1 MDSDRR
7 TFCKTAAAIVAG
19 GVAAAVPIGAGMSA
33 LLNPLR
39 PGSKD
44 AHDFVRVAALDAVP
58 NDNVP
63 RKFSVVADQVDAW
76 NKTPAVPIGA
86 VYLRRSPTNVVEAL
100 NAICPH
106 AGGFIDYLPAEAC
119 FLCPLHK
126 SLFNSDGSIKDRS
139 SPAPRAM
146 DTLPAEV
153 RDGAIWVK
161 FENFRAGVAQK
172 IPA

>member
-1 MDSDRR
+1 
-7 TFCKTAAAIVAG
+7 
-19 GVAAAVPIGAGMSA
+19 
-33 LLNPLR
+33 
-39 PGSKD
+39 
-44 AHDFVRVAALDAVP
+44 
-58 NDNVP
+58 
-63 RKFSVVADQVDAW
+63 
-76 NKTPAVPIGA
+76 
-86 VYLRRSPTNVVEAL
+86 
-100 NAICPH
+100 
-106 AGGFIDYLPAEAC
+106 
-119 FLCPLHK
+119 LHK